1 MPTASRAWDSQ
12 RPRRNPGPLS
22 VFKAARIPTWRP
34 HDKGGFTDGPLK
46 DYCPAVPQR
55 KNHRRLLSI
64 ASILPLIAG
73 VIALAAPSHAASTIA
88 PDDRAAF
95 RALWSKSGAFTPALS
110 AGPEIG
116 WNAGLT
122 NLRPLGANYYR
133 LWDMKV
139 AWRDVNPAPG
149 VFDWSILDQRI
160 AQVESWGGKPI
171 MVLGLTPQWAAA
183 DPNAGDPRWGAGTAS
198 PPADLET
205 WRAYV
210 RALVQRYGSRIGA
223 YEIWN
228 EANLQT
234 FWTGTPSQM
243 ADMVRVATEEIGASS
258 LSLAPS
264 VTTRLK
270 GGPDFTAEM
279 AAAFTPATIDQL
291 DAWSIHTYP
300 AGDAGPTVAQA
311 CEQRVDDII
320 RWQRAL
326 VGASRVNPALL
337 KPVWDTEV
345 NYGLAGP
352 GTRPGID
359 WSDADGAALLQC
371 TYQDSRALG
380 IAVTAWY
387 EFTAAAFDLLGVQMN
402 PQTPQINAAWTQL
415 AETSNVTNPWIPSLG
430 STSSGSGPVASE
442 QRGNTSITITG
453 QRGSASEGLPSGQ
466 TCRSY
471 TEGPPRK
478 ELPSTCVRVTGSTTG
493 YPKGT
498 LVTAEYRFPGQ
509 SSFSAGIPFTTNA
522 DGSFV
527 WYRKTGKKIYVR
539 VVIDGKTSNRVII
552 PAR

>member
-1 MPTASRAWDSQ
+1 MTRRPDPRPT
-12 RPRRNPGPLS
+12 GPLTAL
-22 VFKAARIPTWRP
+22 AA
-34 HDKGGFTDGPLK
+34 
-46 DYCPAVPQR
+46 
-55 KNHRRLLSI
+55 LL
-64 ASILPLIAG
+64 ALIAG
-73 VIALAAPSHAASTIA
+73 VVGFGAPAQAASVIH
-88 PDDRAAF
+88 PDDRAGF
-95 RALWSKSGAFTPALS
+95 RVLWSQAGAWAPSLS
-110 AGPEIG
+110 VGPEVG
-116 WNAGLT
+116 WNAGLEG
-122 NLRPLGANYYR
+122 LRPLGASYYR

-149 VFDWSILDQRI
+149 AFDWSILDRRI
-160 AQVESWGGKPI
+160 AQVESWGGRPI

-198 PPADLET
+198 PPADIET

-234 FWTGTPSQM
+234 FWTGTPQQM
-243 ADMVRVATEEIGASS
+243 ADMVRVATEEIGTSS
-258 LSLAPS
+258 IALAPS

-270 GGPDFTAEM
+270 GGADFTANM
-279 AAAFTPATIDQL
+279 AAALTPATIAQL

-320 RWQRAL
+320 RWQEAL
-326 VGASRVNPALL
+326 VGVSRLNPALL

-352 GTRPGID
+352 GARPGID
-359 WSDADGAALLQC
+359 WSDSDGAALLQC

-387 EFTAAAFDLLGVQMN
+387 EFTASDFDLLGVQMN
-402 PQTPQINAAWTQL
+402 PSTPQINAAWTQL
-415 AETSNVTNPWIPSLG
+415 AETSKVTNPWIPSLG
-430 STSSGSGPVASE
+430 PASSASGPVASE
-442 QRGNTSITITG
+442 QRGDKAVTITG
-453 QRGSASEGLPSGQ
+453 QRGSAEDALPSGM
-466 TCRSY
+466 TCRDY
-471 TEGPPRK
+471 IKGPPKRD
-478 ELPSTCVRVTGSTTG
+478 LPTICVVVTGSTTG
-493 YPKGT
+493 YSKGA

-509 SSFSAGIPFTTNA
+509 TSFTAGIPFTINA

-527 WYRKTGKKIYVR
+527 WHRKTAKKIYVR
-539 VVIDGKTSNRVII
+539 VVIDGQTSNRVVI